1 MKKTSRTIQV
11 PRRVAEF
18 LDHGRGPFGIRDRN
32 GGWGRLLNWM
42 VVGAHHHSP
51 IPKYN
56 RRDTKAWRILVSSES
71 ITVASSSFSNSPM
84 AETYNAPSIDEYLRK
99 RLMPVEGAIPHV
111 QGIEMYGNSIPAGT
125 VGGDLFEYINF
136 QQRYDIDARIQRAL
150 KRSKEYLEPLP
161 AGAAPRN
168 SVDDHVEWLKSR
180 PGYKPEMET
189 EYRAAR
195 SSEQVRVA
203 EDLREL
209 YSTAGVLVVD
219 AEGHGIISA
228 KIASTVHDTFHA
240 LMLSELDYRG
250 KTTPE
255 LFDRINLRLAQSVT
269 ARNALGRSG
278 KESAQEIAT
287 MLYGE
292 VRPYGHF
299 RFVNFGHPPP
309 LVFSAEYRKFMDI
322 DKSRMVQ
329 FLPLGLQLA
338 EDDPD
343 RNRYL
348 SLEFRERRAKSSDVA
363 ELTLLSPG
371 DIFFLYTDGVYDGSD
386 REERQQLENVMREH
400 NLLPPKDI
408 CNALLEYALK
418 RDDRLRQIGEED
430 RIDDKTVFII
440 KRN

>member
-1 MKKTSRTIQV
+1 V
-11 PRRVAEF
+11 AHPRVLGKHHRSEF
-18 LDHGRGPFGIRDRN
+18 
-32 GGWGRLLNWM
+32 
-42 VVGAHHHSP
+42 
-51 IPKYN
+51 
-56 RRDTKAWRILVSSES
+56 
-71 ITVASSSFSNSPM
+71 ASFWNSLM
-84 AETYNAPSIDEYLRK
+84 AETYNPPSIDEYLLQ

-111 QGIEMYGNSIPAGT
+111 QGIEMYGNAIPAGT

-136 QQRYDIDARIQRAL
+136 QQRYDIEARIQRAL

-168 SVDDHVEWLKSR
+168 SVDDQVEWLKSR

-189 EYRAAR
+189 EYREAR
-195 SSEQVRVA
+195 SLEQVRVA
-203 EDLREL
+203 EDLRQL
-209 YSTAGVLVVD
+209 YTTAGVLVVD

-240 LMLSELDYRG
+240 LMLSELDHRG

-255 LFDRINLRLAQSVT
+255 LFERMNLRLAQSVT
-269 ARNALGRSG
+269 ARNALGRSE

-292 VRPYGHF
+292 VHPYGYF

-309 LVFSAEYRKFMDI
+309 LVFSAEYRKFMEI
-322 DKSRMVQ
+322 DKSQMVQ

-363 ELTLLSPG
+363 ELTLMSPG

-386 REERQQLENVMREH
+386 KEERQNLENVMREH
-400 NLLPPKDI
+400 HLLPAKDI
-408 CNALLEYALK
+408 CNSLLEYALK
-418 RDDRLRQIGEED
+418 RDDRLRQIGEQD

-440 KRN
+440 KRLIR

>member
-1 MKKTSRTIQV
+1 MGS
-11 PRRVAEF
+11 
-18 LDHGRGPFGIRDRN
+18 
-32 GGWGRLLNWM
+32 
-42 VVGAHHHSP
+42 
-51 IPKYN
+51 
-56 RRDTKAWRILVSSES
+56 
-71 ITVASSSFSNSPM
+71 
-84 AETYNAPSIDEYLRK
+84 TYTAPNIDEYLRK
-99 RLMPVEGAIPHV
+99 RLMPVEGAIPHLE
-111 QGIEMYGNSIPAGT
+111 GIEMFGNSIPVGT

-161 AGAAPRN
+161 AGAPPRN

-180 PGYKPEMET
+180 PAYKPEMESA
-189 EYRAAR
+189 YREAR
-195 SSEQVRVA
+195 SSEQARVA
-203 EDLREL
+203 QDLREL
-209 YSTAGVLVVD
+209 YTTAGVLLVD
-219 AEGHGIISA
+219 AQGHGIISA

-240 LMLSELDYRG
+240 LMLSELDHRG

-255 LFDRINLRLAQSVT
+255 LFERINLRLAQSVT
-269 ARNALGRSG
+269 ARNALGRSE
-278 KESAQEIAT
+278 KEDAQEIAT

-292 VRPYGHF
+292 LHPYGYF

-309 LVFSAEYRKFMDI
+309 LVFSAEYRKFMDV

-329 FLPLGLQLA
+329 FLPLGLQIP
-338 EDDPD
+338 EDHPD

-348 SLEFRERRAKSSDVA
+348 SLESRKRRVNSSDIA

-386 REERQQLENVMREH
+386 KEEREQLEGVMREH
-400 NLLPPKDI
+400 YRQPAKDI
-408 CNALLEYALK
+408 CNALMDYALN
-418 RDDRLRQIGEED
+418 RDERLRQIGEQD